1 MFTVLIQNDNSANVT
16 ERQRIMQNSKLV
28 DVLQIVVPKL
38 YGELDMSQYSARLE
52 YLTPITH
59 KHNYVELEIA
69 DAEYKT
75 DYLLYKIRIDTNL
88 TAEVGNVEF
97 MMTFIDVE
105 MTDDGIVETPVRKT
119 DTFTMPI
126 IAIADWF
133 SAPDSALSTLDQRI
147 IANQQAI
154 KAMAD
159 LQSTIAESK
168 LDDIKLDTDA
178 KKIYGTANGVKK
190 GVGISVSDLGDAI
203 ADNTEDG
210 MVLVNTYGEE
220 NE

>member
-1 MFTVLIQNDNSANVT
+1 
-16 ERQRIMQNSKLV
+16 
-28 DVLQIVVPKL
+28 
-38 YGELDMSQYSARLE
+38 
-52 YLTPITH
+52 
-59 KHNYVELEIA
+59 
-69 DAEYKT
+69 
-75 DYLLYKIRIDTNL
+75 
-88 TAEVGNVEF
+88 
-97 MMTFIDVE
+97 
-105 MTDDGIVETPVRKT
+105 
-119 DTFTMPI
+119 MPI

-133 SAPDSALSTLDQRI
+133 SAPDSALSALDQRI

>member
-1 MFTVLIQNDNSANVT
+1 MTEFVESLKRLYQDKSANVT

-75 DYLLYKIRIDTNL
+75 DYLLYKMRIDTNL
-88 TAEVGNVEF
+88 TAEVGDVEF

-105 MTDDGIVETPVRKT
+105 MVETPVRKT

-133 SAPDSALSTLDQRI
+133 SAPDSALSALDQRI

>member
-75 DYLLYKIRIDTNL
+75 DYLLYKMRIDTNL
-88 TAEVGNVEF
+88 TAEVGDVEF
-97 MMTFIDVE
+97 MLTFIDVE

-133 SAPDSALSTLDQRI
+133 SAPDSALSALDQRI

-154 KAMAD
+154 KAMKCWQI
-159 LQSTIAESK
+159 LNHLLT
-168 LDDIKLDTDA
+168 
-178 KKIYGTANGVKK
+178 NGL
-190 GVGISVSDLGDAI
+190 IL
-203 ADNTEDG
+203 N
-210 MVLVNTYGEE
+210 
-220 NE
+220 